1 MVAIKNKQDLSER
14 FLKFAVAI
22 IKFLKKIPRSIENDV
37 IKHQLAKSSS
47 SIGANYEESQAAS
60 SKADFYNKIKI
71 SLKES
76 RETKYWLKI
85 IKHLK
90 LGDQQE
96 LSSLLNESIEL
107 MKILGSISSKQVK

>member
-1 MVAIKNKQDLSER
+1 MYQDLGER
-14 FLKFAVAI
+14 LLKFAVDVL
-22 IKFLKKIPRSIENDV
+22 KFLKTIPRSIENDV
-37 IKHQLAKSSS
+37 IKYQLSKCST

-76 RETKYWLKI
+76 RETKYWFLI
-85 IKHLK
+85 IKYSD
-90 LGDQQE
+90 LGDQVE
-96 LSSLLNESIEL
+96 LKRLLKESIEL